1 MWSTKKAEWS
11 MPRSWLHIIVVGCL
25 ICTQQCF
32 AQSEEGS
39 GERLSY
45 REVLKQYKA
54 ARSAEPI
61 LADMSL
67 REFAE
72 RMNTLTNSHAYDEGF
87 NDSWLRRAQA
97 SFFPW
102 GILALVA
109 ALGLICFVLVWG
121 RQNAMIKRRCYDV
134 VAKEIAQTHLDRA
147 LWTKAFA
154 ESDGDHDRARALY
167 IRLRIAQLRKSANAS
182 Q

>member
-1 MWSTKKAEWS
+1 
-11 MPRSWLHIIVVGCL
+11 
-25 ICTQQCF
+25 
-32 AQSEEGS
+32 
-39 GERLSY
+39 
-45 REVLKQYKA
+45 
-54 ARSAEPI
+54 
-61 LADMSL
+61 MSL

-72 RMNTLTNSHAYDEGF
+72 RMNTLTNSHAYDEGV

-134 VAKEIAQTHLDRA
+134 VAKEIEHA
-147 LWTKAFA
+147 
-154 ESDGDHDRARALY
+154 
-167 IRLRIAQLRKSANAS
+167 SA
-182 Q
+182 